1 VLPLWLQ
8 DLESLEA
15 ISQDDQTRDLV
26 LRMAELS
33 RTGNLA
39 PFLHELDCDR
49 DLDAATKATF
59 AELARDATFLN
70 AVEDYVHRTRSFH

>member
-1 VLPLWLQ
+1 MLGLWLQ

-15 ISQDDQTRDLV
+15 ISQDTHTRDLV

-39 PFLHELDCDR
+39 PFLIELDCDR

-59 AELARDATFLN
+59 AELAQDAAFLN
-70 AVEDYVHRTRSFH
+70 AVEDYVHRTQDFH